1 MPGINE
7 RERSRYL
14 NDLLREV
21 GSKHDWRNP
30 LLIGAVTGY
39 THLHETRYRQMDDL
53 VHEAFV
59 RAEPHASDLIR
70 MVEAA
75 ILGIVCAKTFD
86 DGRLAQTWVTGLA
99 RACAIAHSRAGNW
112 QHYPQSGQLNWV
124 GFDAIVRLSDTIWAS
139 ESSACLL
146 CKVEIDVE
154 RYWEEDVRRAVM
166 WSPIWKQE
174 YWKPGCKTEYRKM
187 SVVNRGALGCF
198 IADYA
203 AREALQYASDA
214 VEELLAGCHA
224 RDLWKE
230 ARWGP
235 YPVNASDDDPVIVA
249 RAH

>member
-39 THLHETRYRQMDDL
+39 THQHETRYRQMDDL
-53 VHEAFV
+53 VHEAFG

-99 RACAIAHSRAGNW
+99 RACAI
-112 QHYPQSGQLNWV
+112 
-124 GFDAIVRLSDTIWAS
+124 VRLSDTIWAS

-146 CKVEIDVE
+146 GKVEIYVE
-154 RYWEEDVRRAVM
+154 QYWEEDVRRAVM

-235 YPVNASDDDPVIVA
+235 YPVNASDDDPIIVA